1 MLRRQLRKQ
10 FAEEKHS
17 IEEDIENF
25 LNSVDVEGHS
35 SNWNNFISKCKKQ
48 KSSDHDTNTNIVQH
62 EQPTQLHEL
71 TAVSTLSATFIC
83 YLCERK
89 FSSLEKQER
98 HVAESAMHLKN
109 LQLLQKEQNSW
120 AVALFVDVNA
130 SLRQPI
136 IPTFFIFCIID
147 SVQHLSFIYLTNQ
160 NQIGSELFL
169 LDTLDGC
176 TK

>member
-1 MLRRQLRKQ
+1 MNCFHYYLINFFNIFSCCNRGEEIQLKKRQRKDQNYSSEDADDARTRYMLRRQLRKQ

-48 KSSDHDTNTNIVQH
+48 KSSDHDTNSNIEQH
-62 EQPTQLHEL
+62 EQPTQLHDL
-71 TAVSTLSATFIC
+71 TAVPTLSATFIC

-109 LQLLQKEQNSW
+109 LQLLQKEQNS
-120 AVALFVDVNA
+120 
-130 SLRQPI
+130 
-136 IPTFFIFCIID
+136 
-147 SVQHLSFIYLTNQ
+147 
-160 NQIGSELFL
+160 
-169 LDTLDGC
+169 
-176 TK
+176 